1 MASQLLF
8 PLQFKRQYAGP
19 IESDIV
25 FTSTTSLNT
34 YLSSALRYAG
44 QIATNLEDE
53 GAIYIMSNDLT
64 KWIKFNGGSEEVTP
78 DDSPIWN
85 SGTTYTAGEFVSY
98 VNPLSSDPQFQINY
112 IYVAQTTITAGVSPE
127 DDQINWLWAGD
138 SLTVESDTANGAVAN
153 NNAIRQITNYK
164 IGHSLINIEKGYI
177 YKVVDN
183 QSNVPDDDENII
195 KPNDVELS
203 AATRWQKFFDLN
215 TSLNAYKITNLFA
228 NKHTY
233 NSLSGQSSIVI
244 GNYDNYEI
252 FINGGAATLVPTFA
266 STIPTYGERLCV
278 VTNQKAT
285 SITIQL
291 PTLNHTDGRQYIGN
305 VATISINQNES
316 VELHYLFLPTT
327 IRIVAQKY
335 TYRSS

>member
-1 MASQLLF
+1 MTSQLLF
-8 PLQFKRQYAGP
+8 PLQIKRQYAGSVDP
-19 IESDIV
+19 DLTFS
-25 FTSTTSLNT
+25 STTALNA
-34 YLSSALRYAG
+34 YLSSALRYPG
-44 QIATNLEDE
+44 QIVTNLEDE

-64 KWIKFNGGSEEVTP
+64 KWIKFNGGSNVVTP

-98 VNPLSSDPQFQINY
+98 TNPSSLDPQFQINY
-112 IYVAQTTITAGVSPE
+112 IYVAQSTITAGVSPE

-138 SLTVESDTANGAVAN
+138 SLTVESDTANGAVADA
-153 NNAIRQITNYK
+153 NAIRQITNYK
-164 IGHSLINIEKGYI
+164 VGHCVIDISQAFIF
-177 YKVVDN
+177 KVVDN
-183 QSNVPDDDENII
+183 LANIADDGVNVI
-195 KPNDVELS
+195 KPNDVALS
-203 AATRWQKFFDLN
+203 AGTRWSKFYDLN

-233 NSLSGQSSIVI
+233 NSISGQSTIVI

-278 VTNQKAT
+278 VTNQKAS

-291 PTLNHTDGRQYIGN
+291 PTLNHTDGRPFIGN
-305 VATISINQNES
+305 VENVTIKQNES

-335 TYRSS
+335 IYKSN

>member
-1 MASQLLF
+1 MASQLPF
-8 PLQFKRQYAGP
+8 PLQFKRQYADSVVAD
-19 IESDIV
+19 EV
-25 FTSTTSLNT
+25 FSSTTALNT
-34 YLSSALRYAG
+34 YLSGTLKYPG

-78 DDSPIWN
+78 DKSPIWN
-85 SGTTYTAGEFVSY
+85 SGTTYIAGEYVSF
-98 VNPLSSDPQFQINY
+98 VNPSSLNPQFQINY
-112 IYVAQTTITAGVSPE
+112 IYVAQSTITAGVSPE
-127 DDQINWLWAGD
+127 DDQVNWLWAGD

-164 IGHSLINIEKGYI
+164 IGHCLINIEKAYI

-183 QSNVPDDDENII
+183 QSNIPDDDENII
-195 KPNDVELS
+195 KPNDVALS

-233 NSLSGQSSIVI
+233 NVLSGQSTIVI

-252 FINGGAATLVPTFA
+252 FITGGAATLVPTF
-266 STIPTYGERLCV
+266 SNTIPTYGERLCI
-278 VTNQKAT
+278 VTNRKAT
-285 SITIQL
+285 AITIQL
-291 PTLNHTDGRQYIGN
+291 PTANYTDGRSYIYNVDTIDLDQY
-305 VATISINQNES
+305 QS
-316 VELHYLFLPTT
+316 VELHYLFLPST

-335 TYRSS
+335 IYKSS